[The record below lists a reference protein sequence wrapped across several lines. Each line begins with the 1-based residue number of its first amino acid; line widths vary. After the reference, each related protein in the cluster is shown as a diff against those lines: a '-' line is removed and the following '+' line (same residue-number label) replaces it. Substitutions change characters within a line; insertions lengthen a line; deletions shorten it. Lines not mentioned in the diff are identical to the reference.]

1 MPKKGGLGKG
11 LEAIFGEID
20 ELDKDNRVTTI
31 SLELIERNPF
41 QPRDTFDKKAIE
53 ELALSIKEKG
63 VIQPIIVREKGD
75 KYQIVAGE
83 RRYLAAKEAGLKS
96 IPAIIKNVSDRES
109 AEIALIENIQRK
121 NLNPLEEAKAYKS
134 LMENFGYTQ
143 EEVAKKVG
151 KDRATIAN
159 SLRLLNLPDEIKE
172 KIKKGVITAGH
183 ARAILSLKDTEKQKE
198 LAEKIVE
205 KRLSVREVEKLT
217 KRGENEDEFP
227 EAALELKKVFK
238 IVKLKKSG
246 KRFKVELLF
255 DSEDELINF
264 VRKLT

>member
-1 MPKKGGLGKG
+1 
-11 LEAIFGEID
+11 
-20 ELDKDNRVTTI
+20 
-31 SLELIERNPF
+31 
-41 QPRDTFDKKAIE
+41 
-53 ELALSIKEKG
+53 
-63 VIQPIIVREKGD
+63 
-75 KYQIVAGE
+75 
-83 RRYLAAKEAGLKS
+83 
-96 IPAIIKNVSDRES
+96 
-109 AEIALIENIQRK
+109 
-121 NLNPLEEAKAYKS
+121 
-134 LMENFGYTQ
+134 MENFGYTQ

-183 ARAILSLKDTEKQKE
+183 ARAILSLKDTDKQKE

-227 EAALELKKVFK
+227 EAVLELKKVFK